1 MKTKRSHLYKIAGLG
16 LACALLLTGS
26 AWQASLAQPALER
39 PARLDGGSNGTL
51 PAAACPL
58 DVYLL
63 VDLTGSMGG
72 ELATLQANSTL
83 IISTIQAANPN
94 TRFGIG
100 WFQDY
105 GYDPYGVPDDKPYVR
120 ELDLTFD
127 TLLFTAVLNSLNLG
141 YGGDL
146 PESQVPAL
154 YNTVTG
160 AGDGTWIEAGQQA
173 NFRSE
178 AAKVIVL
185 VTDAPF
191 HLVYGA
197 IPGGTPATYTEAV
210 AALHDLPRAQV
221 LGIFS
226 NPDYPDY
233 ITDLENVA
241 RDTGSLAPP
250 GGVDCGGDGETDIL
264 EGDPLVCTVSFTGEG
279 LPEAFIALVE
289 TVTDC
294 RAYLPLLNRAPSLP

>member
-26 AWQASLAQPALER
+26 AWQGSLAQPAPAR
-39 PARLDGGSNGTL
+39 PAWLEGSNGTL
-51 PAAACPL
+51 PAMACPL

-63 VDLTGSMGG
+63 MDLTGSMGG
-72 ELATLQANSTL
+72 ELATLQANAAQITGTL
-83 IISTIQAANPN
+83 QAANPN
-94 TRFGIG
+94 TRFGVG

-105 GYDPYGVPDDKPYVR
+105 PVNPYGVNTDLPYVR
-120 ELDLTFD
+120 ALDLTFD
-127 TLLFTAVLNSLNLG
+127 TQAFSAALNSLTLG
-141 YGGDL
+141 NGWDL

-160 AGDGTWIEAGQQA
+160 EGDLYIPAEQQA

-191 HLVYGA
+191 HDNDYL
-197 IPGGTPATYTEAV
+197 IPGVVPPTYAQTM
-210 AALHDLPRAQV
+210 AALQALPRAQV

-226 NPDYPDY
+226 DPDHPDY
-233 ITDLENVA
+233 ITDLQNAA

-250 GGVDCGGDGETDIL
+250 GGVDCTGDGAADIL
-264 EGDPLVCTVSFTGEG
+264 AGDPLVCTVSFTGAG
-279 LPEAFIALVE
+279 LPEALIALVE

-294 RAYLPLLNRAPSLP
+294 RAYLPLLNRAPSQP

>member
-1 MKTKRSHLYKIAGLG
+1 MKTKRFQLYKIAGLG
-16 LACALLLTGS
+16 LVCALLLTGS
-26 AWQASLAQPALER
+26 AWQASLALPAPAM
-39 PARLDGGSNGTL
+39 PARLEASNGVL
-51 PAAACPL
+51 PSAACPL

-63 VDLTGSMGG
+63 MDLTGSMGG
-72 ELATLQANSTL
+72 ELERLQENAALITSTL
-83 IISTIQAANPN
+83 QAANPN
-94 TRFGIG
+94 TRFGVG

-105 GYDPYGVPDDKPYVR
+105 PYGTYGVPTDLPYVR
-120 ELDLTFD
+120 ALDLTFD
-127 TLLFTAVLNSLNLG
+127 GMAFSAALNSLTLG
-141 YGGDL
+141 NGWDL

-160 AGDGTWIEAGQQA
+160 KGDLYIPAGQQA

-191 HLVYGA
+191 HNNDYQ
-197 IPGGTPATYTEAV
+197 IPGVVPPTYAQTV
-210 AALHDLPRAQV
+210 AALQALPRAQV

-226 NPDYPDY
+226 NPDNPDY
-233 ITDLENVA
+233 ITDLQNVA

-250 GGVDCGGDGETDIL
+250 GGLDCTGDGAADIPA
-264 EGDPLVCTVSFTGEG
+264 GDPLVCTVSFTGEG
-279 LPEAFIALVE
+279 LPEALIALVE

-294 RAYLPLLNRAPSLP
+294 RAYLPLLNRAPSQP

>member
-16 LACALLLTGS
+16 LACALLISS
-26 AWQASLAQPALER
+26 AWHPSVAQTAPAM
-39 PARLDGGSNGTL
+39 PARLEARNGVL
-51 PAAACPL
+51 PSAACPL

-63 VDLTGSMGG
+63 MDLTGSMGG
-72 ELATLQANSTL
+72 ELAALQANSALITSTL
-83 IISTIQAANPN
+83 LADNPN

-105 GYDPYGVPDDKPYVR
+105 PISSYGTADDRPYVR
-120 ELDLTFD
+120 ELDLTTD
-127 TLLFTAVLNSLNLG
+127 TLLFTAVLNSLGLG
-141 YGGDL
+141 NGWDL
-146 PESQVPAL
+146 PESQLPAL

-160 AGDGTWIEAGQQA
+160 EGDIYIPAGQQA
-173 NFRSE
+173 NFRSQ

-191 HLVYGA
+191 HDGDYQIQGA
-197 IPGGTPATYTEAV
+197 VPPNSAQTA
-210 AALHDLPRAQV
+210 AALQVLPRAQV

-226 NPDYPDY
+226 NPDDPEY
-233 ITDLENVA
+233 IIDLVSIVQA
-241 RDTGSLAPP
+241 SGSLAPA
-250 GGVDCGGDGETDIL
+250 GGVDCGGDGETDIQA
-264 EGDPLVCTVSFTGEG
+264 GDPLVCTVSFTGAG

-294 RAYLPLLNRAPSLP
+294 RAYLPLLNRAPLLP